1 MITANGISTLR
12 TVLTS
17 DEERKK
23 RNIKYAEADA
33 ERYNSLEGD
42 LTGYDCPK
50 CKNKGWIGVVTGETW
65 SMAPCECRSIRNS
78 MSRIHESGLADAV
91 REYTFKSYRADEPW
105 QRDVLTKAVEFAKA
119 PEGWFY
125 IGGQVGSGKTHICT
139 AITAHL
145 MKKGKEAVYMRW
157 IDDTVKLKAL
167 KGYDEDYSRRVDKF
181 KDAEVLYIDDFFK
194 TEKGQ
199 RPTAADVNIAF
210 ELLNHRYN
218 SRRLITI
225 ISSERTLKELLDV
238 DEAIGSRIK
247 QRCGGNYIQVERSSD
262 RNYRLRGNR

>member
-1 MITANGISTLR
+1 MVNGINTSQ
-12 TVLTS
+12 TVLMS
-17 DEERKK
+17 DEERRE
-23 RNIKYAEADA
+23 RNIKYAKAEA
-33 ERYNSLEGD
+33 ERYNSLKGD

-50 CKNKGWIGVVTGETW
+50 CKNKGWIGIATGENW
-65 SMAPCECRSIRNS
+65 AMAPCECMKIRNS
-78 MSRIHESGLADAV
+78 MSRLERSGLANAV
-91 REYTFKSYRADEPW
+91 REYTFKNYRADEPW
-105 QRDVLTKAVEFAKA
+105 QKNILTKAVEFAKA

-145 MKKGKEAVYMRW
+145 LKKGKEAVYMRW

-167 KGYDEDYSRRVDKF
+167 KNYDEDYSRMIDKF
-181 KDAEVLYIDDFFK
+181 KGAEVLYIDDFFK

-218 SRRLITI
+218 NRQLITI
-225 ISSERTLKELLDV
+225 ISSEKTLNELLDV
-238 DEAIGSRIK
+238 DEAVGSRIK
-247 QRCGGNYIQVERSSD
+247 HRCGGNYIQVERGAD